1 MALTYNNL
9 EIIKAIAKNDIHR
22 ARTAALASLAED
34 TSKKNED
41 IVKYYRKLLVGNASI
56 LMSNLP
62 SDIQT
67 YLVGSSPGGFKADRY
82 YLRES
87 ESPVVDDII
96 KMKYI
101 ADEMSLRD
109 IPYRNTTLLYGE
121 SGTGKTELGKYIAYK
136 LNLPFFYISFSSMID
151 SYMGGTAKNLH
162 KVFDFCNTIPCV
174 LMIDEVDCVA
184 TKRSSGGGKGADG
197 ELERTTISI
206 MQELEKLPNHVVL
219 IAATNRLDI
228 VDEALMRRFSI
239 KHEIKNMTTDELGA
253 MVRQYIKATNTEKY
267 INESTINVLATKYH
281 NPGQLMPELIK
292 FIGKAIFEEKK
303 DIIMS
308 NVNDTKENTGVW
320 EVKYTWKS
328 NVAAETEEDAIAIA
342 RHERSSYMAKGFT
355 EEYSA
360 KQADFLYP
368 MEEKKQNGP
377 NRW

>member
-9 EIIKAIAKNDIHR
+9 EIIKAIAKNDINR
-22 ARTAALASLAED
+22 ARIASLASLAED
-34 TSKKNED
+34 TSKKNAD

-82 YLRES
+82 YVRES
-87 ESPVVDDII
+87 ESAIVDDIV

-121 SGTGKTELGKYIAYK
+121 SGTGKTELGKYVAYK

-253 MVRQYIKATNTEKY
+253 MIRQYVKATNTEKY
-267 INESTINVLATKYH
+267 INESTINVLATRYN
-281 NPGQLMPELIK
+281 NPGQIMPELIK

-303 DIIMS
+303 DTIMS
-308 NVNDTKENTGVW
+308 NQNDTKENTGVW